1 MDMFRRLFI
10 AAASAGLLSGLFVT
24 LVHQVT
30 TVPVIHAAEVYE
42 KAADAAAEQKAATA
56 PAGQAGAADNT
67 MAGMDMS
74 HGDAHDHGA
83 AEWEPQD
90 GFERT
95 VYTVLADL
103 LTGIGFSLLLIA
115 AYAVTGRTIGW
126 RTGFYWG
133 LAGFTVFIL
142 APGLGLPPEVP
153 GTAAAPLTDRQ
164 VWWVATA
171 IVTACALAIL
181 FYAKQ
186 AKPIWYAVAVA
197 LLVAPHL
204 LGAPQPA
211 EYASAAPE
219 SLAHRFIV
227 ATTVAALLFWAA
239 TGALTGFF
247 YERFVLK
254 AGAPARNAAG

>member
-30 TVPVIHAAEVYE
+30 TVPVILDAEVYE

-56 PAGQAGAADNT
+56 PAPSTDSS

-74 HGDAHDHGA
+74 HEDGHDHG

-90 GFERT
+90 GFQRT
-95 VYTVLADL
+95 AFTVLADL

-126 RTGFYWG
+126 RAGFYWG
-133 LAGFTVFIL
+133 LAGFAVFIL

-153 GTAAAPLTDRQ
+153 GTAAAPLTERQ

-171 IVTACALAIL
+171 ALTAGALAIL
-181 FYAKQ
+181 FYVER
-186 AKPIWYAVAVA
+186 AKPIWYAVALA
-197 LLVAPHL
+197 MLVAPHL
-204 LGAPQPA
+204 IGAPQPA

-219 SLAHRFIV
+219 ALARRFIV
-227 ATTVAALLFWAA
+227 ATTVAALLFWAT
-239 TGALTGFF
+239 TGALSGFF
-247 YERFVLK
+247 YERFVVRR
-254 AGAPARNAAG
+254 GAAARNAA

>member
-30 TVPVIHAAEVYE
+30 TVPVILDAEVYE
-42 KAADAAAEQKAATA
+42 KAADAAADQKAAAAPTGQTA
-56 PAGQAGAADNT
+56 ATDNA
-67 MAGMDMS
+67 MAGMS
-74 HGDAHDHGA
+74 HDQGA

-90 GFERT
+90 GFQRT
-95 VYTVLADL
+95 AFTVLADL

-115 AYAVTGRTIGW
+115 AYAVSGRSIGW
-126 RTGFYWG
+126 RAGFYWG

-153 GTAAAPLTDRQ
+153 GTASAALTERQ

-171 IVTACALAIL
+171 VLTAGALAIL
-181 FYAKQ
+181 FYVKEAK
-186 AKPIWYAVAVA
+186 AIWYAVALA
-197 LLVAPHL
+197 MLVAPHL
-204 LGAPQPA
+204 IGAPQPA
-211 EYASAAPE
+211 EYGSAAPE
-219 SLAHRFIV
+219 SLAHRFIA

-239 TGALTGFF
+239 TGVLTGLF

-254 AGAPARNAAG
+254 AGAPARSVAG

>member
-74 HGDAHDHGA
+74 RDHDAA
-83 AEWEPQD
+83 AWEPKD

-95 VYTVLADL
+95 AYTVLADL

-115 AYAVTGRTIGW
+115 AYAVTGRKVGW
-126 RTGFYWG
+126 RAGFYWG

-153 GTAAAPLTDRQ
+153 GTEAGPLTARQ

-171 IVTACALAIL
+171 VVTAGALGIL
-181 FYAKQ
+181 FYVQQ

-197 LLVAPHL
+197 MLVAPHL
-204 LGAPQPA
+204 IGAPQPA

-219 SLAHRFIV
+219 LLAHRFIV
-227 ATTVAALLFWAA
+227 ASTVAALLFWAA
-239 TGALTGFF
+239 TGVLTGLF
-247 YERFVLK
+247 YERFVVRP
-254 AGAPARNAAG
+254 GAAAGNAS

>member
-1 MDMFRRLFI
+1 
-10 AAASAGLLSGLFVT
+10 
-24 LVHQVT
+24 
-30 TVPVIHAAEVYE
+30 
-42 KAADAAAEQKAATA
+42 
-56 PAGQAGAADNT
+56 
-67 MAGMDMS
+67 MAGMDM
-74 HGDAHDHGA
+74 AHDHGA

-90 GFERT
+90 GFQRT
-95 VYTVLADL
+95 AFTVLADL

-115 AYAVTGRTIGW
+115 AYAVTGRAVGW
-126 RTGFYWG
+126 RAGFFWG

-153 GTAAAPLTDRQ
+153 GTASAPLTERQ

-171 IVTACALAIL
+171 VVTAGALAIL

-204 LGAPQPA
+204 IGAPQPA
-211 EYASAAPE
+211 EYGSAAPE

-239 TGALTGFF
+239 TGALTGLF
-247 YERFVLK
+247 YERFVVK
-254 AGAPARNAAG
+254 TGSSARNAA